1 MKLPEY
7 ITVSIPKLP
16 VIKSLSEPLIKVSS
30 PSVPVK
36 LVEGVLDVS
45 PIETEEVLP
54 TWVDLDESEKSLI
67 LRVSLPSVVT
77 SLASVWEKERDPSL
91 PTFPEPV
98 KAPEEKSSLVIPVPL
113 KDQ

>member
-7 ITVSIPKLP
+7 ITVSVPKLP

-54 TWVDLDESEKSLI
+54 T
-67 LRVSLPSVVT
+67 
-77 SLASVWEKERDPSL
+77 
-91 PTFPEPV
+91 
-98 KAPEEKSSLVIPVPL
+98 
-113 KDQ
+113 